1 MYRRMTKELYEIVDI
16 ASSECSILFNGS
28 CYISHGRGIVLINS
42 WECARFFEVQDLVT
56 YVPFLLKDNTRCG
69 SCIYL
74 TRVNGKIVLSPKIHG
89 KSFENTEMPEK
100 MKVQNL
106 IIVVHIQTSRS
117 FFVLRWEN
125 IRIPSPSPDCYWCLE
140 QIRAWEC
147 WVTFVMYMYCRSLLS
162 KEWQQLLLGMA
173 PGKAAS
179 KEWQKGLSHQTHSD
193 KDRKKL
199 MWGISL
205 LFKISF
211 ICV

>member
-117 FFVLRWEN
+117 FFVLR
-125 IRIPSPSPDCYWCLE
+125 
-140 QIRAWEC
+140 
-147 WVTFVMYMYCRSLLS
+147 
-162 KEWQQLLLGMA
+162 
-173 PGKAAS
+173 
-179 KEWQKGLSHQTHSD
+179 
-193 KDRKKL
+193 
-199 MWGISL
+199 
-205 LFKISF
+205 
-211 ICV
+211 